1 MQETEEHPRS
11 WPREAFSV
19 HGGDVHDVA
28 SLTQERAGSE
38 RLVTVAVETPI
49 GDRITRP
56 KSYRLTWVCGL
67 DPKVPEHLE
76 DQALVQMRTRAAAG
90 TPQH

>member
-1 MQETEEHPRS
+1 VASRGL
-11 WPREAFSV
+11 SV
-19 HGGDVHDVA
+19 HSGDVNDVA
-28 SLTQERAGSE
+28 SLAQERAGGE
-38 RLVTVAVETPI
+38 RLVAVAVETPI

-76 DQALVQMRTRAAAG
+76 DRALVKMRTRAAAG
-90 TPQH
+90 TPEH